1 MGLAASVLA
10 MHVHVHVLAF
20 RALAPVPVE
29 VLTEM
34 NFLKKRKIPP
44 GRYTYRGKDSLA
56 GRSLQLRVEPTG
68 QGVMV
73 INANAVLHLNQ
84 TATAFAYYF
93 MEGLP
98 ENEVLRHVRR
108 MYRVKEEQAKTDY
121 NKLVYTISTLAK
133 TEKIDPVSFLEIEK
147 EEPFSYEYSA
157 PLRMDL
163 ALTFRCQNDCIHCY
177 AGGPHETPEL
187 NTQQWKLVI
196 DKLREI
202 GVFILTFTGG
212 EPTLREDMPELLTYA
227 QEKGMVTG
235 LITNGRRLK
244 DEAFVNLLEASGLDF
259 AQITLESHKPEIHD
273 KMTNSNG
280 SWAETVAGIRNT
292 VKSEIFVST
301 NTTLSKQNAN
311 TFLTTIDFIKSLD
324 VSAFGCNSLIYS
336 GKASAVRDEFALPM
350 ETLKELLPKVHDK
363 AHRLGLKFLWYTPTQ
378 YCQFDPVQ
386 LGLGVKSCTAAMI
399 NMCVGPEGDVYP
411 CQSYFEGL
419 GNILDVSWEEIWNN
433 PLALKLRNRE
443 YVEEKCK
450 ECPQLQIC
458 GGGCPL
464 ELQGKVSVCTSGGQ

>member
-1 MGLAASVLA
+1 
-10 MHVHVHVLAF
+10 
-20 RALAPVPVE
+20 
-29 VLTEM
+29 
-34 NFLKKRKIPP
+34 
-44 GRYTYRGKDSLA
+44 
-56 GRSLQLRVEPTG
+56 
-68 QGVMV
+68 MV
-73 INANAVLHLNQ
+73 INANAVLHLNH

-133 TEKIDPVSFLEIEK
+133 TEKIDPFSFLEIEK

-163 ALTFRCQNDCIHCY
+163 ALTFRCQNDCVHCY

-196 DKLREI
+196 DKLHEI

-212 EPTLREDMPELLTYA
+212 EPTLREDLPELLVHA

-244 DEAFVNLLEASGLDF
+244 DEAFVNLLEKSGLDF
-259 AQITLESHKPEIHD
+259 AQVTLESHKPEIHD

-280 SWAETVAGIRNT
+280 SWVETVAGIRNT

-324 VSAFGCNSLIYS
+324 VGAFGCNSLIYS
-336 GKASAVRDEFALPM
+336 GKAKAVSDEFALPL

-378 YCQFDPVQ
+378 YCRFDPVQ

-399 NMCVGPEGDVYP
+399 NMCVGPNGDVYP

-419 GNILDVSWEEIWNN
+419 GNILSDSWEQIWNN

-443 YVEEKCK
+443 YAEQKCK

-464 ELQGKVSVCTSGGQ
+464 ELKNGGYACNQAQ